1 LKKEIDFNDKILKEQ
16 IITYLGNKRKL
27 INFIDES
34 VSNILLKDKE
44 LSKKNIKDVTFFDI
58 FAGSG
63 IVSRYSK
70 LKGMKTYSNDLELY
84 SYIIQKVIIGN
95 NLSEIENIFKEVYTK
110 LLNEKVVSKKVNKN
124 YYKEVLIYLNSL
136 KEPKLKE
143 NYYFSK
149 HYAPKDTNNPDFDN
163 ERLFYTQE
171 NGRKIDAIQELIQNK
186 EIFDERAKNII
197 LTSLMYNMTWHI
209 NTSGTMKGFHN
220 GWGGKGGNA
229 KERILGDIILNEL
242 PFIDGV
248 KGNSFNDYAEKVF
261 KNNDLGEMD
270 IIYADPPYNQHQ
282 YSANYNHLTTL
293 AKNDKYEP
301 GEVVL
306 GSRAGIRVDHTRSD
320 FCKSSKTNE
329 DKTLKL
335 AEVAFMDF
343 IKNVK
348 AKYIIMS
355 YSNEGVVS
363 IDRLMDLMSEDLKN
377 TITIEYQIHDKF
389 KGGKGTQTSNKVM
402 EYLII
407 IQQNKKQNK
416 EDYEMI
422 KKDLLHST
430 QKTLFLDK
438 YINYNEI
445 EKKEDL
451 FTTNI
456 KDNII
461 EILFDT
467 ELVLNIDKKTCKIIE
482 ENISILKKKEID
494 ILIKYEM
501 NNLELMNFYL
511 ESGDKELSTKLLNI
525 FKIKKYEKEF
535 KDFKEKIELL

>member
-1 LKKEIDFNDKILKEQ
+1 MKKEIDFNDKILKEQ

-70 LKGMKTYSNDLELY
+70 LKGMNTYSNDLELY
-84 SYIIQKVIIGN
+84 SYIIQKGIIGN

-186 EIFDERAKNII
+186 EIFDERSKNII

-248 KGNSFNDYAEKVF
+248 KGNS
-261 KNNDLGEMD
+261 
-270 IIYADPPYNQHQ
+270 
-282 YSANYNHLTTL
+282 
-293 AKNDKYEP
+293 
-301 GEVVL
+301 
-306 GSRAGIRVDHTRSD
+306 
-320 FCKSSKTNE
+320 
-329 DKTLKL
+329 
-335 AEVAFMDF
+335 
-343 IKNVK
+343 
-348 AKYIIMS
+348 
-355 YSNEGVVS
+355 
-363 IDRLMDLMSEDLKN
+363 
-377 TITIEYQIHDKF
+377 
-389 KGGKGTQTSNKVM
+389 
-402 EYLII
+402 
-407 IQQNKKQNK
+407 
-416 EDYEMI
+416 
-422 KKDLLHST
+422 
-430 QKTLFLDK
+430 
-438 YINYNEI
+438 
-445 EKKEDL
+445 
-451 FTTNI
+451 
-456 KDNII
+456 
-461 EILFDT
+461 
-467 ELVLNIDKKTCKIIE
+467 
-482 ENISILKKKEID
+482 
-494 ILIKYEM
+494 
-501 NNLELMNFYL
+501 
-511 ESGDKELSTKLLNI
+511 
-525 FKIKKYEKEF
+525 
-535 KDFKEKIELL
+535 